1 MIAAVAMAAVNTLPH
16 PAIDVNFPTFPR
28 IPIIPPRINPNVI
41 GSPINPNFFSI
52 DFGFNLTLFNPNRF
66 KIGSIT
72 IAKIAGSTL
81 CIAMIVQFG

>member
-28 IPIIPPRINPNVI
+28 IPMIPPRMNLI
-41 GSPINPNFFSI
+41 GSPMNPNFFSI
-52 DFGFNLTLFNPNRF
+52 DLGFNLTLFNPSKF
-66 KIGSIT
+66 KIGSIA